1 MPVFIRCAGLVKG
14 YGEGV
19 RRVDVLKGLDL
30 VAGRG
35 EMLAVVGSSGVG
47 KSTLLN
53 LLALLDRPE
62 SGSYEF
68 CGKDV
73 LELDDDG
80 ADGFRRSRI
89 GFVFQNH
96 RLLPEFTAC
105 ENVAMPLRIRG
116 EQAVVARGRAE
127 SVLEELGMAERST
140 HRPFELSG
148 GEQQRVAVARA
159 LINEPMMLL
168 ADEPTGNLDARNSQ
182 RLMDLL
188 CAARERR
195 GLTVVIAS
203 HNERLVQR
211 CDRVLRLEDGVLRE
225 QEAGQDVTVGSASPA
240 VKY

>member
-1 MPVFIRCAGLVKG
+1 MPMFLSCTGLVKG

-19 RRVDVLKGLDL
+19 RRVEVLTGLDFE
-30 VAGRG
+30 AARG
-35 EMLAVVGSSGVG
+35 AMLAVVGASGVG

-62 SGSYEF
+62 QGSYEF
-68 CGKDV
+68 CDENV
-73 LELDDDG
+73 LALDEEG
-80 ADGFRRSRI
+80 ADQFRRTQV

-116 EQAVVARGRAE
+116 EPAPMAHGRAE
-127 SVLEELGMAERST
+127 AVLEELGMAERRA
-140 HRPFELSG
+140 HRPYELSG

-159 LINEPMMLL
+159 LVNKPSLLL
-168 ADEPTGNLDARNSQ
+168 ADEPTGNLDARNSE

-195 GLTVVIAS
+195 RLTVVMAS
-203 HNERLVQR
+203 HNEKLAQR
-211 CDRVLRLEDGVLRE
+211 CDRVLRLEEGILHEQRAANGVVV
-225 QEAGQDVTVGSASPA
+225 AGSGPA
-240 VKY
+240 ANR

>member
-1 MPVFIRCAGLVKG
+1 M
-14 YGEGV
+14 
-19 RRVDVLKGLDL
+19 DVLKGLDL

-35 EMLAVVGSSGVG
+35 ELLAVVGASGVG
-47 KSTLLN
+47 KSTFLN

-73 LELDDDG
+73 LHLDDDG
-80 ADGFRRSRI
+80 ADSFRRSRV

-105 ENVAMPLRIRG
+105 ENVAMPLRICG
-116 EQAVVARGRAE
+116 AQAAVARERAE
-127 SVLEELGMAERST
+127 LVLEELGMAERRT

-159 LINEPMMLL
+159 LVNEPMMLL
-168 ADEPTGNLDARNSQ
+168 ADEPTGNLDTRNSH

-195 GLTVVIAS
+195 RLTVIIAS
-203 HNERLVQR
+203 HNEHLVQR
-211 CDRVLRLEDGVLRE
+211 CDRVLRLEDGLLRE
-225 QEAGQDVTVGSASPA
+225 QEAGRGVTFASAGPA
-240 VKY
+240 VEY

>member
-1 MPVFIRCAGLVKG
+1 
-14 YGEGV
+14 
-19 RRVDVLKGLDL
+19 
-30 VAGRG
+30 
-35 EMLAVVGSSGVG
+35 
-47 KSTLLN
+47 
-53 LLALLDRPE
+53 
-62 SGSYEF
+62 
-68 CGKDV
+68 
-73 LELDDDG
+73 
-80 ADGFRRSRI
+80 
-89 GFVFQNH
+89 
-96 RLLPEFTAC
+96 
-105 ENVAMPLRIRG
+105 
-116 EQAVVARGRAE
+116 
-127 SVLEELGMAERST
+127 MAERST

-159 LINEPMMLL
+159 LINEPMILL